1 MDAGSVHVSVVPEL
15 KQYDWPSDGEDT
27 WRHVTDYILYD
38 EQERKI
44 DLLLSDDTRG
54 VAEIKGMLVPPP
66 EARVS
71 AIRVHFVVENYAIA
85 FGTSV
90 DA

>member
-1 MDAGSVHVSVVPEL
+1 MSQPL
-15 KQYDWPSDGEDT
+15 
-27 WRHVTDYILYD
+27 LYD

-54 VAEIKGMLVPPP
+54 VAEIKEMLVPPP

-71 AIRVHFVVENYAIA
+71 AIRVHFVVENYAID

-90 DA
+90 DDPNRGFWLLGEDDVW